1 MKPPDREQRAPLILA
16 VDTSAKITSLA
27 IAQGA
32 QILAEFTGD
41 SDEKRSEKLWTEIG
55 ALLADAGYGINDVDL
70 YAVCVGPGGFTGL
83 RVGVAAVKGYAAAA
97 GKPVVGVTSLEA
109 AAFAAG
115 PTPVVCAMVNAY
127 KGEVFAQQFA
137 FDAAGAP
144 VPLSEPIV
152 APAEQ
157 ILERVAALDD
167 VLFAG
172 SGAIENLERIRQAG
186 GEKFRE
192 APGNSGWRVAQP
204 AALAAGRIAQLAL
217 IKFQRGEAESA
228 ESLRACY
235 VRPSDAEIK
244 LSQGLIGAKK
254 MRDA

>member
-1 MKPPDREQRAPLILA
+1 

-32 QILAEFTGD
+32 QILANFTGD
-41 SDEKRSEKLWTEIG
+41 TDEKRSERLWTEVG
-55 ALLADAGYGINDVDL
+55 TLLADAGYGINDVDL
-70 YAVCVGPGGFTGL
+70 YAVCIGPGGFTGL

-97 GKPVVGVTSLEA
+97 GKPVIGVTSLEA

-115 PTPVVCAMVNAY
+115 PAPEVCAMVNAY
-127 KGEVFAQQFA
+127 KGEVFAQKFS
-137 FDAAGAP
+137 FDAAGVP
-144 VPLSEPIV
+144 VPLGKPLV
-152 APAEQ
+152 APVEQ
-157 ILERVAALDD
+157 VLERVAALDD

-192 APGNSGWRVAQP
+192 TPGKAGWRVAEP
-204 AALAAGRIAQLAL
+204 AALSAGKIAQLAL
-217 IKFQRGEAESA
+217 IKFQRGETESA

-235 VRPSDAEIK
+235 VRPSDAEMK
-244 LSQGLIGAKK
+244 LAQGLIGAQKLK
-254 MRDA
+254 VES